1 MPAIDELSLRAATS
15 ADGPVLAELMNAAGE
30 GIPAWLW
37 SPNVAPGE
45 DVMEY
50 GARRVATGEGAFSYS
65 NTQVIES
72 GGVIAGMLL
81 GYRLPDPYPDDAL
94 DDCPAVVRP
103 LIELESQIP
112 GAWYVN
118 AVAVAEPFRGHGVGG
133 RLMALAEQLAA
144 QSGAGRTG
152 LIVAEG
158 NSGAVRLYRR
168 LGYRATASRTIVP
181 CPNCPHEG
189 NWLLM
194 EKTLGE

>member
-1 MPAIDELSLRAATS
+1 MSEIDDLALRAATP
-15 ADGPVLAELMNAAGE
+15 ADGPVLSELMNAAGE

-37 SPNVAPGE
+37 SQNAAPGE

-50 GARRVATGEGAFSYS
+50 GARRVGADEGAFSYT

-72 GGVIAGMLL
+72 SGVIAGMLL
-81 GYRLPDPYPDDAL
+81 GYRLPDPYPGDAL

-103 LIELESQIP
+103 LIELESQVP
-112 GAWYVN
+112 GGWYVN
-118 AVAVAEPFRGHGVGG
+118 AVAVAESFRGRGVGS

-144 QSGAGRTG
+144 QSGAGRLG

-158 NSGAVRLYRR
+158 NTHAVRLYRR
-168 LGYRATASRTIVP
+168 LGYRTTVSRTIVP

-189 NWLLM
+189 RWLLM
-194 EKTLGE
+194 EKALGE